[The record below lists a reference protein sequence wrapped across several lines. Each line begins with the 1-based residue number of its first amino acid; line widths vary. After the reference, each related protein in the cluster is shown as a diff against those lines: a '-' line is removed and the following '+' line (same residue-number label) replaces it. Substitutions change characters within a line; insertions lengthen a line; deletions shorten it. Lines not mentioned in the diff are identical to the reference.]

1 MDFCQSLQSL
11 KTLYDGFVSAGNRT
25 TITVNVHTAI
35 TAHIAG
41 VTETSLCLSLTGRAV
56 LNFDTISSNLVI
68 VTTPFVLNFE
78 TWETRS
84 TDRHCGGYRLNFQ
97 RLIRVA
103 LPTATKGARQIV
115 FCLRTCLPLHTCE
128 ENTGRFNS

>member
-41 VTETSLCLSLTGRAV
+41 VTETSLCFSLTGRAV
-56 LNFDTISSNLVI
+56 LNFDTDFFKSGHRN
-68 VTTPFVLNFE
+68 
-78 TWETRS
+78 
-84 TDRHCGGYRLNFQ
+84 
-97 RLIRVA
+97 
-103 LPTATKGARQIV
+103 
-115 FCLRTCLPLHTCE
+115 
-128 ENTGRFNS
+128 NSFRIEF